1 MWLSVTAL
9 PVAQTLRADCQ
20 RQLTKNTICTLPS
33 LTKEDCLYFHSS
45 TGLRLSYFCFVT
57 FFIRLRVQFLN
68 ARYIII
74 MSFSLQLLPI
84 FAYRPTRTDV
94 SDKTYTSS

>member
-57 FFIRLRVQFLN
+57 FFYSTSCAIFERTLHYYHVVFIATFANFRV
-68 ARYIII
+68 
-74 MSFSLQLLPI
+74 
-84 FAYRPTRTDV
+84 
-94 SDKTYTSS
+94 